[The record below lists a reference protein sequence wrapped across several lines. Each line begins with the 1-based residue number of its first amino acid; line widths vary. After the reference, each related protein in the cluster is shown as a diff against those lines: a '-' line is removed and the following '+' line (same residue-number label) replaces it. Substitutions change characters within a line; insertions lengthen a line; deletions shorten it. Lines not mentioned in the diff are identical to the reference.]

1 MSIFPT
7 IHVSL
12 LNESQIAETLGV
24 SVATIRRW
32 RLQRRG
38 PRFLK
43 VGGSVRYEETAFRQW
58 LASRPVGGEGAAE
71 PANE

>member
-38 PRFLK
+38 PRFLNSHRLK
-43 VGGSVRYEETAFRQW
+43 AVGWIPTE
-58 LASRPVGGEGAAE
+58 SRFAAE
-71 PANE
+71 AA